1 MSSSFPRDRRPSD
14 LSLHDTDYQKSDEE
28 ELDGPEYKDQRSP
41 YERDRDKILYSRAFR
56 RLKDVTQV
64 ARAGETYLHHDRL
77 THSLKVAQVGQRL
90 SELLLSAYEDSDI
103 LVEDHLDP
111 SVVEAACLAHDLG
124 HPPFGH
130 LTEELLDEKVRGKTS
145 DDDNS
150 DEENSNKQNDEP
162 ETEDV
167 TSDGESPTETEEDEE
182 ENPTMGY
189 EGNAQSFRIVTKLV
203 PSGEEYLGL
212 DLTRATLNAIQKYPW
227 KRDADLDIDE
237 DTNDKW
243 GYYPTERR
251 YFDFARASLDA
262 PHERTLEAEIMDY
275 ADDLTYA
282 IHDVDDFYRDG
293 LIPLDKLLRE
303 ATDLVHEE
311 GADLDDPL
319 DRTVKEVDIDVAVK
333 KAEESDLKAFEDYV
347 IDESDVTIDTG
358 DVVRF
363 FIELVLDVPNVTDHL
378 FSPHEGTEDEQRA
391 LNQFVSSMI
400 ARYLEAVQETAK
412 DREHIH
418 LDNQEDTGTPT
429 LEIDSK
435 FRREIA
441 ILKQLTFYHVI
452 SNPTLA
458 AQQHGQEKII
468 DELFEMMYDESE
480 PEAILSSAV
489 PAPYRD
495 QLGELD
501 DVDDPKRA
509 RIIADMIAAM
519 TESQAVTLHKRLVGH
534 SPGSLQ
540 DEIIR

>member
-1 MSSSFPRDRRPSD
+1 
-14 LSLHDTDYQKSDEE
+14 L
-28 ELDGPEYKDQRSP
+28 
-41 YERDRDKILYSRAFR
+41 A
-56 RLKDVTQV
+56 
-64 ARAGETYLHHDRL
+64 
-77 THSLKVAQVGQRL
+77 
-90 SELLLSAYEDSDI
+90 AYEDSD
-103 LVEDHLDP
+103 VPAEDYLDP

-130 LTEELLDEKVRGKTS
+130 LTEELLDEKVREKTS
-145 DDDNS
+145 PDDNS
-150 DEENSNKQNDEP
+150 DEDDSNE
-162 ETEDV
+162 ETESEDAPS
-167 TSDGESPTETEEDEE
+167 SDGSPEEVVDEE
-182 ENPTMGY
+182 GEEKDPTIGY

-227 KRDADLDIDE
+227 ERDADIDNGE
-237 DTNDKW
+237 DTDDKW
-243 GYYPTERR
+243 GYYPTEQR
-251 YFDFARASLDA
+251 YFNFARASLDT

-303 ATDLVHEE
+303 AADLV
-311 GADLDDPL
+311 DPQ

-333 KAEESDLKAFEDYV
+333 KAEGTDLKAFEDYV
-347 IDESDVTIDTG
+347 LDESDVRINTG
-358 DVVRF
+358 DVIRF

-378 FSPHEGTEDEQRA
+378 FSPYEGTEDEQRT

-400 ARYLEAVQETAK
+400 ARYLEAVQETAA
-412 DREHIH
+412 DRENIYLAHS
-418 LDNQEDTGTPT
+418 EETETPI
-429 LEIDSK
+429 LEIDPK
-435 FRREIA
+435 FSREIG

-458 AQQHGQEKII
+458 AQQHGQENII
-468 DELFEMMYDESE
+468 DELFEMLYDESE
-480 PEAILSSAV
+480 PEDILSSAI

-501 DVDDPKRA
+501 DQGDPERA

-519 TESQAVTLHKRLVGH
+519 TEPQAVTLHKRLVGH

>member
-1 MSSSFPRDRRPSD
+1 MGSGFPRDRRPSD
-14 LSLHDTDYQKSDEE
+14 LSLHDTGYQKSDEE
-28 ELDGPEYKDQRSP
+28 ELDTPERKDQRTP

-103 LVEDHLDP
+103 SVEDHLDP

-130 LTEELLDEKVRGKTS
+130 LTEKLLDKKVRGKTN
-145 DDDNS
+145 DDNS
-150 DEENSNKQNDEP
+150 DEEDSDEQTD
-162 ETEDV
+162 ESDSEDV
-167 TSDGESPTETEEDEE
+167 ISHDDSSTETEGEIETEE
-182 ENPTMGY
+182 EDTTIGY
-189 EGNAQSFRIVTKLV
+189 EGNAQSFRIITKLV

-237 DTNDKW
+237 DTDDKW
-243 GYYPTERR
+243 GYYPTEQH
-251 YFDFARASLDA
+251 YFNFARAPLDA

-303 ATDLVHEE
+303 AADLVE
-311 GADLDDPL
+311 PQ
-319 DRTVKEVDIDVAVK
+319 DRTVKEADIDLTVK
-333 KAEESDLKAFEDYV
+333 KAEGTDLKAFEDYV
-347 IDESDVTIDTG
+347 IDESDVAIDTG
-358 DVVRF
+358 DVIRF

-378 FSPHEGTEDEQRA
+378 FSPYEGTEDEQRA

-400 ARYLEAVQETAK
+400 ARYLEAVQETAA
-412 DREHIH
+412 DRKNIY
-418 LDNQEDTGTPT
+418 LDNQGNSGIPT
-429 LEIDSK
+429 LEIDPK
-435 FRREIA
+435 FRREIG

-468 DELFEMMYDESE
+468 DELFEMLYDESE
-480 PEAILSSAV
+480 PEAILSSAI

-495 QLGELD
+495 QLGELND
-501 DVDDPKRA
+501 ADDPERA

-519 TESQAVTLHKRLVGH
+519 TEPQAVTLHKRLVGH

>member
-1 MSSSFPRDRRPSD
+1 MGSGFPRDRRPSD
-14 LSLHDTDYQKSDEE
+14 LSLQENDYQQSDEE
-28 ELDGPEYKDQRSP
+28 ALDDPERKDQRSP
-41 YERDRDKILYSRAFR
+41 YERDRDKLLYSRAFR

-90 SELLLSAYEDSDI
+90 SELLLAAYEDSGI
-103 LVEDHLDP
+103 PVEDYLDP

-130 LTEELLDEKVRGKTS
+130 LTEELLDEKVRKKTS
-145 DDDNS
+145 PDDNS
-150 DEENSNKQNDEP
+150 DEEDSNEKKEN
-162 ETEDV
+162 ED
-167 TSDGESPTETEEDEE
+167 TQSDHESSVEAEEEVENEEDEKKD
-182 ENPTMGY
+182 PTIGY

-227 KRDADLDIDE
+227 ERDADLDIEE
-237 DTNDKW
+237 DTDNKW
-243 GYYPTERR
+243 GYYPTEQR

-262 PHERTLEAEIMDY
+262 PHEKTLEAEIMDY

-303 ATDLVHEE
+303 AADLVE
-311 GADLDDPL
+311 PQ
-319 DRTVKEVDIDVAVK
+319 DRTVKEVDISVAVK
-333 KAEESDLKAFEDYV
+333 KSEGTDLKAFEDYV
-347 IDESDVTIDTG
+347 LDKSNVMISTG
-358 DVVRF
+358 DVIRF

-378 FSPHEGTEDEQRA
+378 FSPYEGTEDEQRT

-400 ARYLEAVQETAK
+400 ARYLEAVQETAP
-412 DREHIH
+412 DRENIY
-418 LDNQEDTGTPT
+418 LDNSGQTEAPT
-429 LEIDSK
+429 LEIDPK
-435 FRREIA
+435 FSREIG

-458 AQQHGQEKII
+458 AQQHGQENII
-468 DELFEMMYDESE
+468 DELFEMLYDESE
-480 PEAILSSAV
+480 PEDILSSAI

-495 QLGELD
+495 QLGELND
-501 DVDDPKRA
+501 QDDPERA

-519 TESQAVTLHKRLVGH
+519 TEPQAVTLHKRLVGH

>member
-1 MSSSFPRDRRPSD
+1 MGSGFPRDRRPSD

-28 ELDGPEYKDQRSP
+28 ELDNPERKDQRSP

-90 SELLLSAYEDSDI
+90 SELLLSAYEDSGI
-103 LVEDHLDP
+103 PVEDHLDP

-130 LTEELLDEKVRGKTS
+130 LTEELLDKKVRGKTS
-145 DDDNS
+145 DGDNS
-150 DEENSNKQNDEP
+150 NEEGPDEQNDKP
-162 ETEDV
+162 ESEDII
-167 TSDGESPTETEEDEE
+167 SDDESSTETKVEDEE
-182 ENPTMGY
+182 EDTTVGY

-203 PSGEEYLGL
+203 PTGEEYLGL

-227 KRDADLDIDE
+227 KRDTDLDIDQ
-237 DTNDKW
+237 DTDDKG
-243 GYYPTERR
+243 GYYPTEQRF
-251 YFDFARASLDA
+251 FDFARAPLDA

-303 ATDLVHEE
+303 A
-311 GADLDDPL
+311 ADIVEPQ
-319 DRTVKEVDIDVAVK
+319 DRTVKDVDINVTVK
-333 KAEESDLKAFEDYV
+333 KAEGTDLKAFEEYV
-347 IDESDVTIDTG
+347 IDESDVAIDTG
-358 DVVRF
+358 DVIRF

-378 FSPHEGTEDEQRA
+378 FSPYEGTEDEQRA

-400 ARYLEAVQETAK
+400 ARYLEAVQETVA
-412 DREHIH
+412 DRENIY
-418 LDNQEDTGTPT
+418 LDNQGDSGTPT
-429 LEIDSK
+429 LEIDPK
-435 FRREIA
+435 FRREIG

-452 SNPTLA
+452 SDPTLA

-468 DELFEMMYDESE
+468 DELFEMLYDESE
-480 PEAILSSAV
+480 PGAILSSAI

-495 QLGELD
+495 QLGELND
-501 DVDDPKRA
+501 EDDPERA

-519 TESQAVTLHKRLVGH
+519 TEPQAVTLHKRLAGH